1 MDPTT
6 TQPAPNVMPVAPIG
20 VVGVVGAGTMG
31 AWTALWANRA
41 GLRTT
46 LVDAWGAGHPRA
58 T

>member
-1 MDPTT
+1 MT
-6 TQPAPNVMPVAPIG
+6 ARAGAGSVASPDL
-20 VVGVVGAGTMG
+20 VVVGAGTMG

>member
-1 MDPTT
+1 MT
-6 TQPAPNVMPVAPIG
+6 ARAGAGSVASPDL
-20 VVGVVGAGTMG
+20 VVVAAGTMG
-31 AWTALWANRA
+31 AWTSLWANRA